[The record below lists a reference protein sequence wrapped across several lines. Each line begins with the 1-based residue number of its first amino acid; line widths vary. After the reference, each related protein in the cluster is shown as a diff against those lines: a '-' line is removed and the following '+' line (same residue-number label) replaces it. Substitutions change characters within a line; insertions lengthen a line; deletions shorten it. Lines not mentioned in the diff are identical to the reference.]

1 MMTNSGGGKTLS
13 TGPRLRDTKKAARN
27 IGPPKKSGVLNS
39 PKFKPTLLKENIH
52 PSLSKVGL
60 EAREK
65 IRMEAARPCLENG
78 EQEHLVNPPKDLGNV
93 LQSPKTTTVKAVN
106 SISTKGNGI
115 DINSGEMQKSKE
127 EAYAMETAL
136 VQIESMLSEQKV
148 KPLSS

>member
-1 MMTNSGGGKTLS
+1 M
-13 TGPRLRDTKKAARN
+13 
-27 IGPPKKSGVLNS
+27 
-39 PKFKPTLLKENIH
+39 
-52 PSLSKVGL
+52 
-60 EAREK
+60 
-65 IRMEAARPCLENG
+65 
-78 EQEHLVNPPKDLGNV
+78 